1 MTERVYL
8 HVGSPKSGTTYLQ
21 RVLRHNQQELERQG
35 VLVAGRTHGD
45 LVHAGFVV
53 REDPRLARLPER
65 ASHAWE
71 RLVEEVRGFRGHTAI
86 ISYELLSAAR
96 RRQAAE
102 AIESLDGSEVHV
114 VITCRDLGRAVPSA
128 WQERLKFALTV
139 PLDQWQPPP
148 ESKGPRAEWGWR
160 TMDPA
165 SVALRWGPDLPPER
179 VHIVTAPRRGAPRRE
194 LWDRFAEACSLQDV
208 DVDLD
213 VPPANESLGIAAAE
227 VLRIV
232 NEQDLGPIR
241 GAREQ
246 SRWLR
251 DTLAHTVLAPLDDEP
266 MGITDAQLAE
276 AEQRARDAV
285 ATIRRAGWSVHG
297 DLDDLSATRQ
307 EDARMPSEVPAE
319 ELLDVAVRAI
329 ARLLLELREAR
340 TPAAGKRATVEPT
353 PATLRGALVVDLAGR
368 RSRTVLDQ
376 VSDRLDVAEKELQE
390 GRRLQER
397 VGALSDLVNELLLP
411 HDQQDDEKL
420 TQALRDYRRD
430 SL

>member
-1 MTERVYL
+1 MTDRVYL

-21 RVLRHNQQELERQG
+21 RVLRHNQERLAEQG

-53 REDPRLARLPER
+53 REDPRLAKLPER
-65 ASHAWE
+65 ASRAWD
-71 RLVEEVRGFRGHTAI
+71 RLVDEVQKFPGHSAI

-96 RRQAAE
+96 RRQASE
-102 AIESLDGSEVHV
+102 AIASLDGFEVHV

-139 PLDQWQPPP
+139 PLDEWQPPP

-165 SVALRWGPDLPPER
+165 SVASRWGGDLPREH
-179 VHIVTAPRRGAPRRE
+179 VHIVTAPRRGAPPRE
-194 LWDRFAEACSLQDV
+194 LWDRFAEACSLQGMT
-208 DVDLD
+208 VDLD
-213 VPPANESLGIAAAE
+213 VPLANESLGIAAAE

-232 NEQDLGPIR
+232 NQQDLGPIR

-251 DTLAHTVLAPLDDEP
+251 DTLAHRVLAPLDDEP

-276 AEQRARDAV
+276 AQRRAHEAV
-285 ATIRRAGWSVHG
+285 AAIRSSGWSVHG
-297 DLDDLSATRQ
+297 DLDDLEATRA
-307 EDARMPSEVPAE
+307 EGARMPSEVTAE

-329 ARLLLELREAR
+329 VDLLLQLREER
-340 TPAAGKRATVEPT
+340 LPGAAGRPTVEAT
-353 PATLRGALVVDLAGR
+353 PPALRGSVVLDVAGR
-368 RSRTVLDQ
+368 RSRALLDGLGE
-376 VSDRLDVAEKELQE
+376 RLDVAEKELQE

-397 VGALSDLVNELLLP
+397 VAALSDLVDELLLP
-411 HDQQDDEKL
+411 AAQQDSEL
-420 TQALRDYRRD
+420 LAEALRHYRRD

>member
-1 MTERVYL
+1 MTERVFL

-21 RVLRHNQQELERQG
+21 RVLRHNQDRLADQG
-35 VLVAGRTHGD
+35 VLVAGRTHGE

-53 REDPRLARLPER
+53 REDPRLAKLPAGAAR
-65 ASHAWE
+65 AWD
-71 RLVEEVRGFRGHTAI
+71 RIVQQVRDFRGHTAV

-96 RRQAAE
+96 RRQASE
-102 AIESLDGSEVHV
+102 AIASLAGCEVHV

-148 ESKGPRAEWGWR
+148 ASKGPRAEWGWR

-165 SVALRWGPDLPPER
+165 SVAKRWGADLPPER
-179 VHIVTAPRRGAPRRE
+179 VHIVTAPRRGAPTRE

-213 VPPANESLGIAAAE
+213 VPPANESLGISAAE
-227 VLRIV
+227 VLRMV
-232 NEQDLGPIR
+232 NEQDLGPVR

-251 DTLAHTVLAPLDDEP
+251 DELAHRVLAPLDDEP

-276 AEQRARDAV
+276 AEERARGAV
-285 ATIRRAGWSVHG
+285 AAIRADGWSVHG
-297 DLDDLSATRQ
+297 DLDDLAATRP
-307 EDARMPSEVPAE
+307 DSARMPGDVPAD

-340 TPAAGKRATVEPT
+340 ARGSGSGPTVEAT
-353 PATLRGALVVDLAGR
+353 PFSLRGSVVVAGR
-368 RSRTVLDQ
+368 RSRAMLD
-376 VSDRLDVAEKELQE
+376 SLGDRLEVAEAQLQE
-390 GRRLQER
+390 DRRLQER
-397 VGALSDLVNELLLP
+397 VAALSDLVNELLLP
-411 HDQQDDEKL
+411 EDRQDVEL
-420 TQALRDYRRD
+420 LAETLRHYRRE